1 MNNEINDYQ
10 SALDFIFGLVDYEK
24 MSHNRAAQNYDPRR
38 IRLLMHELGDP
49 HLQVPCVHVAGTK
62 GKGSTATMIA
72 SILEEAYGNVGLFT
86 SPHLVTPRERIVLG
100 RKMISEEDLIST
112 VQDIAPVIT
121 RLNNEEEYGRVTTF
135 ETLTALA
142 FFYFAKKGASYNVIE
157 VGLGGRLDATNVVLP
172 RVSVISVI
180 GLDHTD
186 VLGDTLAKIA
196 AEKCGIIKDNIP
208 VVSAEQAPESALV
221 VQETAQVKHSS
232 LASVGKDVT
241 YEILDRSYEK
251 EDLHF
256 MIHGMKDDYDIHL
269 PVLGDFQAKNASLAV
284 LAAESL
290 DDERITR
297 QVIEDG
303 LRKMS
308 IIGRFQFI
316 DGPVKILIDGAHN
329 NISADEL
336 QRSLVIFKDIVP
348 RILIIGLSDDKDYQG
363 VLHRL
368 VPFFDYVITTRADN
382 PRAKDPEELALAV
395 YEMGYDCET
404 QDSVKKAVER
414 ASDLC
419 GSCGFICV
427 TGSLFVAGEAIGFL
441 KQQ

>member
-1 MNNEINDYQ
+1 MINDYQ
-10 SALDFIFGLVDYEK
+10 GALDFIFGLIDYEK

-49 HLQVPCVHVAGTK
+49 HLQVPSVHVAGTK

-86 SPHLVTPRERIVLG
+86 SPHLVSPRERIVLG
-100 RKMISEEDLIST
+100 RQMITEEDLIST

-121 RLNNEEEYGRVTTF
+121 RLNGEEQYGRVTTF
-135 ETLTALA
+135 ETLTAAA
-142 FFYFAKKGASYNVIE
+142 FWYFAKKKASFNVIE

-172 RVSVISVI
+172 KVSVISVI

-196 AEKCGIIKDNIP
+196 AEKCGIIKENIP

-221 VQETAQVKHSS
+221 VQETVQEKHSF
-232 LASVGKDVT
+232 LASVGKDAT

-251 EDLHF
+251 QDLHV
-256 MIHGMKDDYDIHL
+256 MIHGMKADYDVHL

-284 LAAESL
+284 LAVETL
-290 DDERITR
+290 DDEKITPK
-297 QVIEDG
+297 VIEDG
-303 LRKMS
+303 LHKMS
-308 IIGRFQFI
+308 IIGRFQFF
-316 DGPVKILIDGAHN
+316 DGDVKILVDGAHN
-329 NISADEL
+329 DISADEL
-336 QRSLVIFKDIVP
+336 ERSLTIFKDISP
-348 RILIIGLSDDKDYQG
+348 RVLIIGLSDDKDYQG

-368 VPFFDYVITTRADN
+368 VPFFDYVIATKADN
-382 PRAKDPEELALAV
+382 PRAMAPEKIFLEV
-395 YEMGYDCET
+395 YEMGCDCEMKNN
-404 QDSVKKAVER
+404 VKDAVKR

-441 KQQ
+441 KQ